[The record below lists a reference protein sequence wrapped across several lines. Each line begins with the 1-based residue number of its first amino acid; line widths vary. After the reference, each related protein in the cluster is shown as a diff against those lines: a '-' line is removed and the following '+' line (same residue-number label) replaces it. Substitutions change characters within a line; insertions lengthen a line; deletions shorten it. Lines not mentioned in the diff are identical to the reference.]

1 MVSMHHQFT
10 HQLLPLLVRLY
21 LWLLGKGTDRAQVS
35 FHSKFV
41 LAALLRWCQDMILAQ
56 MPILQVSRLRPLL
69 CSAQF
74 RGVLGRNNPVL
85 LMRVD
90 LVMVFLLCAPLR
102 QETLVIALAYKR
114 LLVLLQ

>member
-69 CSAQF
+69 CSAQL
-74 RGVLGRNNPVL
+74 RVLGRNSPYL
-85 LMRVD
+85 LVRVD
-90 LVMVFLLCAPLR
+90 LVMVFLLCTPLR
-102 QETLVIALAYKR
+102 QETLIIALAYKR